1 MVSNIIRIEDNVYQV
16 VRILSNTTTEE
27 QAKTIHEYLETNALL
42 KDKEGKW
49 FCCNQLVDAEFND
62 VENESK
68 IDQP

>member
-27 QAKTIHEYLETNALL
+27 QAKTIHEYLETNTLL

-49 FCCNQLVDAEFND
+49 FCCNHLVDAEFND